1 MTQFTVNADRIDPYK
16 NFKFRLK
23 WDGRYVAGV
32 SRVGPLRRTTE
43 VIEYREG
50 ASPSLARKLPG
61 VTKFEPVVV
70 ERGVSH
76 DLEFERW
83 VNKVW
88 SLDGAAGA
96 ESSLKDFRKDLVL
109 ELLNEAGQVA
119 IAYVIRRCWPSC
131 FEALP
136 ALDANGSAV
145 AIQRLVLENEGW
157 ERDASVAEP
166 AEPSYE

>member
-1 MTQFTVNADRIDPYK
+1 MSQFTVNPHRIDPYK

-23 WDGRYVAGV
+23 WDGRYIAGV
-32 SRVGPLRRTTE
+32 SQVGPLLRTTE
-43 VIEYREG
+43 VVEYREG
-50 ASPSLARKLPG
+50 ASPSLLRKLPG
-61 VTKFEPVVV
+61 VTRYEPIII

-83 VNKVW
+83 ANQVW
-88 SLDGAAGA
+88 SLDSAAGA
-96 ESSLKDFRKDLVL
+96 EASLKDFRKDVTL

-119 IAYVIRRCWPSC
+119 IAYIIRRCWPSS

-136 ALDANGSAV
+136 ELDANGSAV

-157 ERDASVAEP
+157 ERDVSVAEP
-166 AEPSYE
+166 AEPSFE